1 MLHLILTMGNNA
13 SELVSCLYMSGWEIT
28 EYPRGRAQSQSCRG
42 QHESSPHAG
51 RLQKNPHRSDGQR
64 GQLCSRKGSEEEERR
79 EWWGRGE
86 VGHLLYWNDFR
97 NLKYKLRII
106 NFFFFRGEL
115 LSLRDIERLHKKPKS
130 DKETRL
136 ATAMVSMDYYI
147 LMLKERKHIDILSS
161 THSKEKG

>member
-106 NFFFFRGEL
+106 NFFFSEESYL
-115 LSLRDIERLHKKPKS
+115 AWETLSVFIRNPNLTKKHDLQQPWWVWTIIS
-130 DKETRL
+130 WC
-136 ATAMVSMDYYI
+136 
-147 LMLKERKHIDILSS
+147 
-161 THSKEKG
+161 